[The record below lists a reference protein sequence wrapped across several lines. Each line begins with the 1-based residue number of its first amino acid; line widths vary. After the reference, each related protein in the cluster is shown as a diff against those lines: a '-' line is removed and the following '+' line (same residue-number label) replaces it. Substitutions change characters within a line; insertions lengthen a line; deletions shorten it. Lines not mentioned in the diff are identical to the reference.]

1 MNLANR
7 AMKVKETVTWTLTV
21 LAILFVGKTT
31 AGDLI
36 QHLPQ
41 HMIAVKKVGVLFLDF
56 NEQSIGA
63 CYLRNLYMT
72 ESTLNYFGGFFKIVT
87 KI

>member
-1 MNLANR
+1 MILDWDILLVTVAMNLANR
-7 AMKVKETVTWTLTV
+7 AMKVKETVTGTLTV

-41 HMIAVKKVGVLFLDF
+41 HMIAVKKVGVILLW
-56 NEQSIGA
+56 A
-63 CYLRNLYMT
+63 AAHPAMMM
-72 ESTLNYFGGFFKIVT
+72 
-87 KI
+87 